1 MKRWPAAAGAPIA
14 RMCRSATSRT
24 SAMPKRCRGATLISP
39 LNIALTRYIEEPVS
53 SVSGGPSMNV
63 GLTTTSSVPPPSSR
77 MKSQAA
83 RSAIVL
89 ERG

>member
-1 MKRWPAAAGAPIA
+1 
-14 RMCRSATSRT
+14 
-24 SAMPKRCRGATLISP
+24 MPKRCRGATLISP
-39 LNIALTRYIEEPVS
+39 LNIAFIRYIEEPVS
-53 SVSGGPSMNV
+53 AVNGGPSMNV
-63 GLTTTSSVPPPSSR
+63 GLTTTSSVPPPSLF